1 MRFKAM
7 TDDTMKDAAKLFV
20 KSFNS
25 PPWNDHWTEESAL
38 KRLSAMA
45 HAEKAFGLC
54 MYENQRLLG
63 IVLGHI
69 ETYDDGA
76 EFLLK
81 EFAVDD
87 ESRGSGLGTI
97 MMEELKNRLKE
108 QNVLR
113 IVLVTLSDER
123 TIEFYRRQ
131 GFETDP
137 HAVVMKTE
145 L

>member
-7 TDDTMKDAAKLFV
+7 TDDTLKDAAKLFV

-54 MYENQRLLG
+54 MYKNQRLLG

-87 ESRGSGLGTI
+87 ESRGGGLGGI
-97 MMEELKNRLKE
+97 MREEVKRRRKA
-108 QNVLR
+108 QNGRRFGVGP
-113 IVLVTLSDER
+113 LSGAR